1 MLGKPR
7 TRTVVRTLAASR
19 PSAPIPA
26 AALTPRGFLIQSSY
40 RGVALRTAYVASEV
54 AVPGLGHADLTATYV
69 AATVRSVR

>member
-7 TRTVVRTLAASR
+7 TRTVLRILAASR

-40 RGVALRTAYVASEV
+40 RGAALRTAYVASEV

-69 AATVRSVR
+69 AATVRSAR

>member
-40 RGVALRTAYVASEV
+40 RGVALRSAYVASEV